1 MQYKLLQRAA
11 ASSGA
16 LILRDDP
23 DIQAF
28 DVLLSKGLIAGLL
41 HRPEGQPMYAVIH
54 CVTPDGR
61 ALLSLTEFVARARL
75 KALPE
80 N

>member
-1 MQYKLLQRAA
+1 MQYKLLRRAA
-11 ASSGA
+11 VSPEA
-16 LILRDDP
+16 LVLRDDSE
-23 DIQAF
+23 IQAF
-28 DVLLSKGLIAGLL
+28 HVLLSKGLVAGLL

-75 KALPE
+75 RALLE